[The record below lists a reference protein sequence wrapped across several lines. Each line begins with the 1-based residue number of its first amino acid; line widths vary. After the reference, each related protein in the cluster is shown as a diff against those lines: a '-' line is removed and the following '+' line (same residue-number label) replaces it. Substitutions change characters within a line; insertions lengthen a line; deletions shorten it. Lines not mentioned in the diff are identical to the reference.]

1 VRVRQALGR
10 RGLVAP
16 LAALLFSCSGG
27 PAPLPPVELEHARTA
42 EELRGLLD
50 SIRSRSDIEALV
62 ARARVYARLR
72 ELEGPVSPTLL
83 AQGDAADLEVMSHGA
98 SGSIRAESA
107 GRLSRHFRER
117 AENPVLS
124 RSGFPGPLGEPL
136 RRLVLL
142 TIAAYYGESASRPD
156 LTGSLDRL
164 SAATLEFSAQPS
176 LSPDSVKLFR
186 KLAGAARERATA
198 VAAAQGP
205 LEASPEALKFSDAD
219 QARHLEEG
227 TRAADLGTREKADRA
242 DLEGVVHWY
251 ILALAHYGVVRETV
265 TDLSSPQE
273 HVLDAQEV
281 VVRSLCDL
289 VSREP

>member
-1 VRVRQALGR
+1 MRLRKALGR

-16 LAALLFSCSGG
+16 LAALLFSCTGG
-27 PAPLPPVELEHARTA
+27 PAPMPPVELGHARTA

-50 SIRSRSDIEALV
+50 SICSRSDIEALI

-83 AQGDAADLEVMSHGA
+83 AQGDAADLDVMSHGA
-98 SGSIRAESA
+98 SDSVREESA

-124 RSGFPGPLGEPL
+124 RSSFPGPLGEPL

-142 TIAAYYGESASRPD
+142 TIAAYYGESASRSE
-156 LTGSLDRL
+156 LTASLDRL
-164 SAATLEFSAQPS
+164 STATGEFAAQPS

-186 KLAGAARERATA
+186 KLAQAERERAA
-198 VAAAQGP
+198 VLSGAQVP

-242 DLEGVVHWY
+242 DFEGVVHWY

-273 HVLDAQEV
+273 HVLGAQDI

-289 VSREP
+289 LSREP